1 MDHMGI
7 CLRFK
12 ENFEE
17 RIKDAGLATGAF
29 LSGLKALTRTG
40 TMIDIIDHLPEAHIS
55 AGVRLYYTG
64 LEAKLRP
71 VFGPLA
77 SALAV
82 LPSSIH
88 PTRCMTAFSEG
99 RLAGILGI
107 HDLQGSFLEP
117 AYVIMVRHYGQISGA
132 FRTMLLML
140 LDHKTPPGDLY
151 LDGIVVE
158 PSLRGQGI
166 GSALITAFEDHAR
179 DNGFATVSL
188 EVIDI
193 NPRARSLYERLGYR
207 QIATYT
213 MGPFSRFFGFR
224 TTHRLTKSIR
234 PAGS

>member
-64 LEAKLRP
+64 LEVKLGP